1 MQGLGVWFCS
11 YVGLGRVGV
20 RGRGRGSGVFYMWLG
35 RVGGER
41 EGLR

>member
-11 YVGLGRVGV
+11 YVGLERVGV
-20 RGRGRGSGVFYMWLG
+20 RRRGRGSGVFLCV
-35 RVGGER
+35 VGKGWGEG

>member
-11 YVGLGRVGV
+11 YVGLGRIGM
-20 RGRGRGSGVFYMWLG
+20 RGRDRGSGVFLSV
-35 RVGGER
+35 VGKGWGEG